1 MTQKRILEFNKVL
14 VFLKKETQPVQ
25 SRTSFIDDREPPVS
39 SSIKEGLIHDE
50 QPLNLPE
57 LGGTSPYSSES
68 VSPFLGDQLFNQLKA
83 ANSNFI
89 TIGEE
94 E

>member
-1 MTQKRILEFNKVL
+1 MTQKHTPAFNKVL
-14 VFLKKETQPVQ
+14 VFLKKETQTIHP
-25 SRTSFIDDREPPVS
+25 STSFIDDREPPVS
-39 SSIKEGLIHDE
+39 SSVKEGLIHVS

-94 E
+94 V